1 MGNGSTKM
9 QKRWILAG
17 LIVAGLAVVAGLS
30 QETDVIAQEAET
42 TDSDSACVRCHS
54 GVTPNIVT
62 DWQISRH
69 GEMGIDCS
77 DCHGS
82 NHDSAS
88 NTSVTVPRAWPTA
101 SARPPRRWAWRWST
115 MIM

>member
-1 MGNGSTKM
+1 M

-77 DCHGS
+77 DCHGTDHNS
-82 NHDSAS
+82 SA
-88 NTSVTVPRAWPTA
+88 NTHAAGVPTPDVCAGCHPDHHND
-101 SARPPRRWAWRWST
+101 
-115 MIM
+115 